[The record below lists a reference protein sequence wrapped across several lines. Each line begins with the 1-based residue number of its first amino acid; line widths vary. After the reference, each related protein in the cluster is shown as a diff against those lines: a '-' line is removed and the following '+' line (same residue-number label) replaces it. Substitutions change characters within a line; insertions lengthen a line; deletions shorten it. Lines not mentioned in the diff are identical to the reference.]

1 MRSAGQLQLAM
12 NPRVLHVDDV
22 DLVRT
27 FLRRGLVRL
36 GYDVTSAVDV
46 GSALAA
52 LEAERFGTVIT
63 DHDMP
68 GGTGLKLVKALQAAH
83 FPGRIFVLSGALS
96 ASDRAEYLKLGVD
109 GIAAK
114 PIGLDGLRDLLAPRV
129 HGFGGSLGA
138 NPRMAPHAA

>member
-1 MRSAGQLQLAM
+1 M
-12 NPRVLHVDDV
+12 NLRVLHVDDI

-27 FLRRGLVRL
+27 FLRRGLLRL
-36 GYDVTSAVDV
+36 GYDVTSAADV
-46 GSALAA
+46 ASALAA
-52 LEAERFGTVIT
+52 LETGSFGVVIT

-68 GGTGLKLVKALQAAH
+68 GGTGLKLVQALHAAR

-96 ASDRAEYLKLGVD
+96 ANDRAEYLKLGVD

-129 HGFGGSLGA
+129 HGFGGSHGS

>member
-1 MRSAGQLQLAM
+1 M

-22 DLVRT
+22 ELVRT
-27 FLRRGLVRL
+27 FLRRGLMRL

-52 LEAERFGTVIT
+52 LEADRFGIVIT

-68 GGTGLKLVKALQAAH
+68 GGTGLKLVQALHAAQ
-83 FPGRIFVLSGALS
+83 FPGRILVLSGALS
-96 ASDRAEYLKLGVD
+96 ANDRAEYRKLGVD

-129 HGFGGSLGA
+129 HGCGGSQGS
-138 NPRMAPHAA
+138 NPRVAPLRPSQGEAGFTIM